1 MVSALSSDILSY
13 FRISSYSDLTLQYY
27 PLTSPRST
35 IQNKATT
42 LFMMSNTTESNQPT
56 PELTQKNGSSVK
68 PMVITRSN
76 SDMMKTEEY
85 GQNNLQSATESRR
98 DPMDNELFVPL
109 SGPLPTASPAVEA
122 QKTSAP
128 SPTPPEPPKATK
140 PIRGRPR
147 KNPFSTPESEP
158 VKKKKVTAVKPSPVE
173 SDPLDFTEA
182 KPDATTMMGFALPK
196 INHGGTRPARV
207 PRHLYSSPS
216 IDDMDDENAVER
228 AFRDLLAVREVVDWE
243 SRRLGRRLWLLR
255 KRGALEEQ
263 REEARRSKMW
273 EQDNG
278 SLEEEIKKLQAE
290 SGKIDK

>member
-1 MVSALSSDILSY
+1 
-13 FRISSYSDLTLQYY
+13 
-27 PLTSPRST
+27 
-35 IQNKATT
+35 
-42 LFMMSNTTESNQPT
+42 
-56 PELTQKNGSSVK
+56 
-68 PMVITRSN
+68 MVITRLN

-85 GQNNLQSATESRR
+85 GQSNLQSAIESGRE
-98 DPMDNELFVPL
+98 PMDNELFVPL
-109 SGPLPTASPAVEA
+109 SEPLPTASPAVEA

-128 SPTPPEPPKATK
+128 SPTHPEPPKATK

-147 KNPFSTPESEP
+147 KNPFSTTESEP
-158 VKKKKVTAVKPSPVE
+158 VKKKKVMAVKPSPVE

-182 KPDATTMMGFALPK
+182 KPDVTTMMGFALPK
-196 INHGGTRPARV
+196 INHGGTRPVRV

-255 KRGALEEQ
+255 KKVALEEQ

-273 EQDNG
+273 EEDNG